1 MKKKLLTV
9 LLGLGLVALLAACG
23 GNAGNSEEEKNS
35 QVGGSQQEENNQSGN
50 QETNKEEGY
59 VFLYQGVEY
68 VVNAE
73 IEGVT
78 ETLGE
83 PVSYYEAASCAF
95 EGLDKIYTYSSFV
108 LYTYP
113 DNGVDRLASIY
124 FMDDLVETKE
134 GITLYMSQDD
144 MLAAYGEPTSVND
157 NVYVYE
163 KGNGNLTFI
172 LKDGEIIS
180 IEYQT
185 KVDYN

>member
-23 GNAGNSEEEKNS
+23 GEAGNSEDEKNS
-35 QVGGSQQEENNQSGN
+35 QVGGTQQEEENQDTS
-50 QETNKEEGY
+50 KEEGY
-59 VFLYQGVEY
+59 VFLYEGVEY

-95 EGLDKIYTYSSFV
+95 EGLDKIYTYSSYV

-124 FMDDLVETKE
+124 FQDDLVETKE
-134 GITLYMSQDD
+134 GITLFMSKDD

-163 KGNGNLTFI
+163 KGNGNITFI